1 VKYAFIK
8 DNLEK
13 YLLQPMLN
21 VLKVAKSGY
30 YAWLKRPKS
39 NQALENEKL
48 SVSIEEVYK
57 ESRGNSGSLK
67 VQHGLEARGIK
78 ASRPRIA
85 RIMKSR
91 GWRGKSHRKFR
102 VTTNSKHKHGFFEN
116 HLERKFNAEKPNQK
130 WVSDITYLPTSEGW
144 LYLGVVLLAHK
155 TAPVGLFALDLFSR
169 KVVGWAMGVTL
180 EASLAVQALAM
191 ARVTRKPAPGLL
203 HHSDRG
209 VQYASLEFQTQIT
222 KLEGISSMSRKGNC
236 WDNAVVESFFS
247 SLKLELDLGKVI
259 GSRAVTKAVVFEWI
273 EVFYNRKRL
282 HSTIGYQSPVEFEEA
297 WTRGEMPNFMSTTS

>member
-39 NQALENEKL
+39 NQTLENEKL
-48 SVSIEEVYK
+48 SVSIEEVYQ

-67 VQHGLEARGIK
+67 VQHGLNKLGIK

-85 RIMKSR
+85 RIMKAR
-91 GWRGKSHRKFR
+91 GWRGKSNRKFR
-102 VTTNSKHKHGFFEN
+102 VTTNSQHKHGFFEN
-116 HLERKFNAEKPNQK
+116 HLERKFNADKPNQK

-144 LYLGVVLLAHK
+144 LYLGVVL
-155 TAPVGLFALDLFSR
+155 DLFSR
-169 KVVGWAMGVTL
+169 KVVGWAMGVSL

-209 VQYASLEFQTQIT
+209 VQYASLEFQTEIT
-222 KLEGISSMSRKGNC
+222 SLEGISSMSRKGNC
-236 WDNAVVESFFS
+236 WDSDHARQVRFMVKTMRWWKAFS
-247 SLKLELDLGKVI
+247 I
-259 GSRAVTKAVVFEWI
+259 R
-273 EVFYNRKRL
+273 
-282 HSTIGYQSPVEFEEA
+282 
-297 WTRGEMPNFMSTTS
+297 

>member
-8 DNLEK
+8 DNLTK
-13 YLLQPMLN
+13 YWLQPMLN
-21 VLKVAKSGY
+21 VLKVAQSGY

-91 GWRGKSHRKFR
+91 GWRGKSHRKYR
-102 VTTNSKHKHGFFEN
+102 VTTNSKHSLGFFEN
-116 HLERKFNAEKPNQK
+116 RLDRAFGADKPNQK
-130 WVSDITYLPTSEGW
+130 WVSDITYILTGEGW
-144 LYLGVVLLAHK
+144 LYLGVV
-155 TAPVGLFALDLFSR
+155 LDLFSR
-169 KVVGWAMGVTL
+169 KVVGWAMGETL
-180 EASLAVQALAM
+180 EASLAVKALEM
-191 ARVTRKPAPGLL
+191 AQVTRKPAPGLL

-209 VQYASLEFQTQIT
+209 VQYASKEFQTSVQNF
-222 KLEGISSMSRKGNC
+222 EGISSMSRKGNY
-236 WDNAVVESFFS
+236 WDNAVAESFFS
-247 SLKLELDLGKVI
+247 SLKLELDLNKVI
-259 GSRAVTKAVVFEWI
+259 GTRAVTQAVVLEWI

-282 HSTIGYQSPVEFEEA
+282 HSTIGYKSPTAFEEIWA
-297 WTRGEMPNFMSTTS
+297 KDQKPNFMSTTS

>member
-1 VKYAFIK
+1 MKYQFIK
-8 DNLEK
+8 DNLTK
-13 YLLQPMLN
+13 YWLQPMLN
-21 VLKVAKSGY
+21 VLGVAKSGY

-48 SVSIEEVYK
+48 SVRIEEVYK

-67 VQHGLEARGIK
+67 VQHGLNKLGIK

-85 RIMKSR
+85 RIMKAR
-91 GWRGKSHRKFR
+91 GWRGKSNRKFR
-102 VTTNSKHKHGFFEN
+102 VTTNSQHKHGFFEN
-116 HLERKFNAEKPNQK
+116 HLERKFSAEKPNQK

-144 LYLGVVLLAHK
+144 LYLGVVL
-155 TAPVGLFALDLFSR
+155 DLFSR
-169 KVVGWAMGVTL
+169 KIVGWAMGVSL

-209 VQYASLEFQTQIT
+209 VQYASAEFQTVVKQFD
-222 KLEGISSMSRKGNC
+222 GVSSMSRKGNC
-236 WDNAVVESFFS
+236 WDNAVVESFFG
-247 SLKLELDLGKVI
+247 SLKLELDLDKVI

-282 HSTIGYQSPVEFEEA
+282 HSTIGYLISCSYPKHSPKRIIMHLRD
-297 WTRGEMPNFMSTTS
+297 TQT

>member
-1 VKYAFIK
+1 
-8 DNLEK
+8 
-13 YLLQPMLN
+13 MLN
-21 VLKVAKSGY
+21 VLNVAKSGY

-48 SVSIEEVYK
+48 EKSIEEVYK

-85 RIMKSR
+85 RIMKAR
-91 GWRGKSHRKFR
+91 GWRGKSNRKYR
-102 VTTNSKHKHGFFEN
+102 VTTNSKHSLGFFEN
-116 HLERKFNAEKPNQK
+116 RLDRAFGAEKPNQK
-130 WVSDITYLPTSEGW
+130 WVSDITYILTSEGW
-144 LYLGVVLLAHK
+144 LYLGVV
-155 TAPVGLFALDLFSR
+155 LDLFSR
-169 KVVGWAMGVTL
+169 KVVGWAMGETL
-180 EASLAVQALAM
+180 EASLAVKALEM

-209 VQYASLEFQTQIT
+209 VQYASKEFQTSI
-222 KLEGISSMSRKGNC
+222 KNFEGISSMSRKGNC

-247 SLKLELDLGKVI
+247 SLKLELDLNKVI
-259 GSRAVTKAVVFEWI
+259 GTRAVTQAVVFEWI

-282 HSTIGYQSPVEFEEA
+282 HSTIGYKSPTAFEEI
-297 WTRGEMPNFMSTTS
+297 WVKDQKTNFMSTTS